1 MRRFIVH
8 DRQGNPLFDLDDR
21 ITSAVRTEKLNGE
34 HKLDITTTQPLEEG
48 MRILVK
54 DGTLKWREWVIDEP
68 DESHTD
74 SGMEGKYGCTW
85 SMQYD
90 LATMG
95 GGELWPGTYS
105 PIAASAALSMVLATQ
120 STWEVGFVSVGGL
133 AGTSLFDGHVWDYL
147 GELQEIWGGEME
159 PRIEVD
165 SNGVT
170 HRYVDWLAHVGN
182 VEPTR
187 RFDFGADCTSIRRK
201 VAPGPRYCR
210 IVPRGGRDAQDA
222 DGIRYSERCG
232 VEEEPYRADSTG
244 EFVHPANAVY
254 IRDTVAEQLF
264 RVRDRNGNWRYP
276 EKVVCYDLDLDGDQE
291 ELLNKA
297 MEDVENHTRPKVTYE
312 ADVLQFAAAGMDAHG
327 VQLGDEVHIVDRAFG
342 DVPLRMQGRVVK
354 MTVNELDDTDVQLVI
369 GEALQNM
376 DDVFKSIL
384 SAIDSADGRTRA
396 IQAGGTIVYLKTLID
411 QLNSEINAT
420 GGYVYVTDGDGLL
433 TYDKRVTD
441 PTRGT
446 EATKVVEIKGGSIRI
461 ADSRTGSGD
470 WNWKTVFVS
479 GHVAAELITVVH
491 ITAGYIGNYN
501 SGSYWDLDSGI
512 LYSSAGVPLSTALS
526 DAAKVA
532 TNYLSFNTST
542 GLDVGYSG
550 TSAKTRINGSG
561 MELFDGSGASA
572 LFAGLSGSN
581 SIVRVGRQTGSGNVV
596 MSSVG
601 YVDIRN
607 ASTIMA
613 HFGYG
618 EGTNASGG
626 TSVAPYYTLG
636 GRKAGSTIGNYSTVI
651 GMVCTASGYGAYAE
665 GYNCTASGF
674 ASHAEGEET
683 TASGHSSHAEGKE
696 TAASGTC
703 SHAEG
708 INTVAST
715 DHSHA
720 EGFYSKAQG
729 NYSHAEG
736 YYATA
741 SGTCSHAEGYNTTA
755 SGNYSHASGYKT
767 IAYGDY
773 QTVIGHNNI
782 ASDRYDFIIGKKYF
796 NSDERANN
804 LTVDHSG
811 DLWIAGTLT
820 QNSDRRL
827 KEHHAYLGEDA
838 CDFIRALKPA
848 LYAKD
853 GKRHV
858 GFYAQDVQEAEP
870 DGWDTETVTAQHTDE
885 SLGFDPLTLD
895 YNALIA
901 PLVAYA
907 QQLERRIN
915 QQQSQIDQ
923 LTGRL
928 SALEGR
934 IP

>member
-376 DDVFKSIL
+376 DDAFKSIL

-396 IQAGGTIVYLKTLID
+396 IQAGGTIVYLKTLIN

-420 GGYVYVTDGDGLL
+420 GGYVYVTEGDGLL
-433 TYDKRVTD
+433 TYDKRVND
-441 PTRGT
+441 PTVGS

-461 ADSRTGSGD
+461 ANSRTSGGD
-470 WNWKTVFVS
+470 WDWKTVFVS
-479 GHVAAELITVVH
+479 GHVAAELITAAH
-491 ITAGYIGNYN
+491 ITAGYIGNAGA
-501 SGSYWDLDSGI
+501 GSYWDLDSGI
-512 LYSSAGVPLSTALS
+512 LYSSAGKPLSTALS

-561 MELFDGSGASA
+561 MELFDGSGISA
-572 LFAGLSGSN
+572 LFVGLQSGK
-581 SIVRVGRQTGSGNVV
+581 SIVRVGRANGSGNVV
-596 MSSVG
+596 MSSDG
-601 YVDIRN
+601 YVDVRN

-618 EGTNASGG
+618 NTIDESGQ
-626 TSVAPYYTLG
+626 TRVAPYYDIG
-636 GRKAGSTIGNYSTVI
+636 IRKAGTSAGSWSVTEGNNT
-651 GMVCTASGYGAYAE
+651 TASYGATHAE
-665 GYNCTASGF
+665 GLDSVASAVAAHAEGDGCVAQTF
-674 ASHAEGEET
+674 ASHAEGYGCV
-683 TASGHSSHAEGKE
+683 AGSYSGIPYLIE
-696 TAASGTC
+696 GTC
-703 SHAEG
+703 HAEG
-708 INTVAST
+708 IETKATNGGAHSEGSNTEASGMA
-715 DHSHA
+715 SHA
-720 EGFYSKAQG
+720 GGYLTIAQG
-729 NYSHAEG
+729 YAQTAIGRSNVTQGTGGFNDHLLIVGNGTSSHRSNAF
-736 YYATA
+736 YV
-741 SGTCSHAEGYNTTA
+741 S
-755 SGNYSHASGYKT
+755 
-767 IAYGDY
+767 
-773 QTVIGHNNI
+773 
-782 ASDRYDFIIGKKYF
+782 SDGG
-796 NSDERANN
+796 
-804 LTVDHSG
+804 V
-811 DLWIAGTLT
+811 WCAGTLT

-827 KEHHAYLGEDA
+827 KEHHVYLGEDA
-838 CDFIRALKPA
+838 CDFIRKLKPA
-848 LYAKD
+848 LYTKD
-853 GKRHV
+853 GGRHV

-870 DGWDTETVTAQHTDE
+870 EEWDTETVTAQHTTEAYD
-885 SLGFDPLTLD
+885 FDPLTLD